1 MTMFPSTDGKLF
13 ATKEERDKHNET
25 IAVTVTND
33 DEFIVST
40 PFKWDRESYR
50 PGGAG
55 C

>member
-25 IAVTVTND
+25 IAVTITD
-33 DEFIVST
+33 DDYILT
-40 PFKWDRESYR
+40 KPFTWDRDSYR
-50 PGGAG
+50 PGEAG